1 MREADAGGRC
11 GKIGRRG
18 EISRR
23 GKIADAGIADAGI
36 ADAGFASHR
45 CHKREVCVQART

>member
-11 GKIGRRG
+11 
-18 EISRR
+18 

-45 CHKREVCVQART
+45 CHKREVCVQVRA